1 MRLKAATGANAMR
14 DLVALGAM
22 FFFVPLAFM
31 NPFSA
36 YLLWGWGGLIALNFY
51 LFGFMSGLPYVF
63 IFALIT
69 LALVVLR
76 KDTIRQAFEPNRTAV
91 LMMLFVVH
99 GLVCALLA
107 YPGLERNW
115 ELWGNVAKTVL
126 FCLLMPMLANDRFRI
141 HAIVVMMALALS
153 FHGVLDGLKF
163 ISSGGAHNAQS
174 NPKFGDNNHLS
185 LILLM
190 ALPIIYYLQHY
201 AANRLARWGFLGALV
216 LTLLAVMSTNS
227 RAGLVGLF
235 VVGVAVVLT
244 TRRRWSALISVALSA
259 VLLIQVAPEEWTSRM
274 QTIQSADEDA
284 SFMGRVTAWK
294 VSSAIAVA
302 HPFAGGGFRALQSV
316 PVWDQFKSEPGLLGF
331 LDTPVLN
338 RSGVAAHSIWFE
350 VMGDLGF
357 VGLFLF
363 MALLVNAFLTCRQV
377 WKLVRA
383 NGAKQRWAGDLADML
398 GISLLAF
405 VVTGSTL
412 SAAYF
417 ELPYVC
423 MMVLEVLKQHQLRL
437 SMAKPQPASV

>member
-1 MRLKAATGANAMR
+1 MR

-22 FFFVPLAFM
+22 FFFIPMAFM

-69 LALVVLR
+69 LALVVFR
-76 KDTIRQAFEPNRTAV
+76 KDAIRQAFEPNRTAV
-91 LMMLFVVH
+91 LMILFVIH
-99 GLVCALLA
+99 GLVSASLA

-163 ISSGGAHNAQS
+163 IASAGAHNAQS

-185 LILLM
+185 LILVM
-190 ALPIIYYLQHY
+190 ALPILYYLQHY
-201 AANRLARWGFLGALV
+201 AASRVARWAFMGALV
-216 LTLLAVMSTNS
+216 LTLLAVMATNS
-227 RAGLVGLF
+227 RAGLLGLL
-235 VVGVAVVLT
+235 VVGVALVLT
-244 TRRRWSALISVALSA
+244 TRRRWSGLASVALAA
-259 VLLIQVAPEEWTSRM
+259 VLLTQVAPEDWTERM

-294 VSSAIAVA
+294 VSSAIAME

-331 LDTPVLN
+331 VDTPVLN

-363 MALLVNAFLTCRQV
+363 VALLVNAFFTRRQV

-383 NGAKQRWAGDLADML
+383 NGAEQRWAGDLADMI

-405 VVTGSTL
+405 VVTGSSL

-437 SMAKPQPASV
+437 SRVKPQPASA

>member
-1 MRLKAATGANAMR
+1 MR

-22 FFFVPLAFM
+22 LFFIPLAFM

-36 YLLWGWGGLIALNFY
+36 YLLWGWGGLIALNYY
-51 LFGFMSGLPYVF
+51 LFGFMSGIQYVF
-63 IFALIT
+63 IFAAIT
-69 LALVVLR
+69 LALLVLR
-76 KDTIRQAFEPNRTAV
+76 KKAIRQPFEPNRTAV
-91 LMMLFVVH
+91 LMILFVVH

-115 ELWGNVAKTVL
+115 ELWGNVTKTVL

-141 HAIVVMMALALS
+141 HSIVVMMALALS

-163 ISSGGAHNAQS
+163 IASGGAHNAQS

-190 ALPIIYYLQHY
+190 ALPVIYYLQHY
-201 AANRLARWGFLGALV
+201 AASRLARWAFLGALV
-216 LTLLAVMSTNS
+216 LTLLAVMSTHS
-227 RAGLVGLF
+227 RAGLVGLL
-235 VVGVAVVLT
+235 VVGGAVVLT
-244 TRRRWSALISVALSA
+244 TRRRWSGLISVALAA
-259 VLLIQVAPEEWTSRM
+259 VLLTQVAPADWTNRM
-274 QTIQSADEDA
+274 ETIQSADEDA
-284 SFMGRVTAWK
+284 SFMGRVAAWK

-302 HPFAGGGFRALQSV
+302 HPFAGGGFRALQSA
-316 PVWDQFKSEPGLLGF
+316 PVWDQFKSQPSLLDF
-331 LDTPVLN
+331 VDTPELN

-363 MALLVNAFLTCRQV
+363 VALVVNAFLTRRQV
-377 WKLVRA
+377 WKFVRT
-383 NGAKQRWAGDLADML
+383 NGEGQRWAGDLADML

-423 MMVLEVLKQHQLRL
+423 MMLLEVLKQQQKRL
-437 SMAKPQPASV
+437 SLANPKLVPT

>member
-1 MRLKAATGANAMR
+1 MR

-69 LALVVLR
+69 LGPVFFR
-76 KDTIRQAFEPNRTAV
+76 KDVIRQHFEPNRTVV
-91 LMMLFVVH
+91 LMILYVVH
-99 GLVCALLA
+99 GFVCAVFA

-141 HAIVVMMALALS
+141 HSIVVMMALALS

-163 ISSGGAHNAQS
+163 IASAGAHNAQS

-190 ALPIIYYLQHY
+190 ALPVIYYLQHY
-201 AANRLARWGFLGALV
+201 AAHRLARWGFLGALV
-216 LTLLAVMSTNS
+216 LTLLAVMATRS
-227 RAGLVGLF
+227 RAGLIGLF

-244 TRRRWSALISVALSA
+244 TRRRWSAVIA
-259 VLLIQVAPEEWTSRM
+259 VLLATVLITQVAPDDWTTRM
-274 QTIQSADEDA
+274 QTIQSADQDA
-284 SFMGRVTAWK
+284 SFMGRVAAWK

-302 HPFAGGGFRALQSV
+302 HPFVGGGFRALQSV
-316 PVWDQFKSEPGLLGF
+316 PVWDRFRSQQGLLGF
-331 LDTPVLN
+331 IDTPVLN

-363 MALLVNAFLTCRQV
+363 VALLVNAFLTRRHIRA
-377 WKLVRA
+377 LVRA
-383 NGAKQRWAGDLADML
+383 NGGDQRWAGDLADML
-398 GISLLAF
+398 GISLLAY

-423 MMVLEVLKQHQLRL
+423 MMLLEVVKQQQIRV
-437 SMAKPQPASV
+437 SRSGPVTQVGSSAR

>member
-1 MRLKAATGANAMR
+1 MR

-22 FFFVPLAFM
+22 FFFIPLAFM

-36 YLLWGWGGLIALNFY
+36 YLLWGWGGLIALNYY
-51 LFGFMSGLPYVF
+51 LFGFMSGIQYVF
-63 IFALIT
+63 IFAAIT
-69 LALVVLR
+69 LALLFLR
-76 KDTIRQAFEPNRTAV
+76 KGAIRQPFELNRTAV
-91 LMMLFVVH
+91 LMILFVVH

-115 ELWGNVAKTVL
+115 ELWGNVTKTVL

-141 HAIVVMMALALS
+141 HAIAVMMALALS

-163 ISSGGAHNAQS
+163 IASGGAHNAQS
-174 NPKFGDNNHLS
+174 NPKFGDNNHLG

-190 ALPIIYYLQHY
+190 ALPVLYYLQHY
-201 AANRLARWGFLGALV
+201 AASRLARLVFLGALV

-227 RAGLVGLF
+227 RAGLVGLL
-235 VVGVAVVLT
+235 VVGGAVVLT
-244 TRRRWSALISVALSA
+244 TRRRWSGLISVMLAA
-259 VLLIQVAPEEWTSRM
+259 VLLTQVAPADWTNRM
-274 QTIQSADEDA
+274 ETIQSADEDA
-284 SFMGRVTAWK
+284 SFMGRVAAWK

-302 HPFAGGGFRALQSV
+302 HPFAGGGFRALQSA
-316 PVWDQFKSEPGLLGF
+316 PVWDQFKSQPSLLDF
-331 LDTPVLN
+331 VETPELS

-363 MALLVNAFLTCRQV
+363 VALVVNAFLTRRQV
-377 WKLVRA
+377 WKLVRT
-383 NGAKQRWAGDLADML
+383 NGEGQRWAGDLADML

-423 MMVLEVLKQHQLRL
+423 MMLLEVLKLQQKRL
-437 SMAKPQPASV
+437 SLANSKSVPT

>member
-1 MRLKAATGANAMR
+1 MR

-22 FFFVPLAFM
+22 FFFIPLAFM

-36 YLLWGWGGLIALNFY
+36 YLLWGWGGLIALNYY
-51 LFGFMSGLPYVF
+51 LFGFMSSIQYVF
-63 IFALIT
+63 IFASIT
-69 LALVVLR
+69 LALLVLR
-76 KDTIRQAFEPNRTAV
+76 KGSIRQPFEPNRTAV
-91 LMMLFVVH
+91 LMILFVVH

-107 YPGLERNW
+107 YPGLDRNW
-115 ELWGNVAKTVL
+115 ELWGNVTKTVL

-163 ISSGGAHNAQS
+163 IASGGAHNAQS

-201 AANRLARWGFLGALV
+201 AASRLARWAFMGALM
-216 LTLLAVMSTNS
+216 LTLLAVMATNS
-227 RAGLVGLF
+227 RAGLVGLL
-235 VVGVAVVLT
+235 VVGVGLVLT
-244 TRRRWSALISVALSA
+244 TRRRWSSLVLVALA
-259 VLLIQVAPEEWTSRM
+259 TLLLSQVAPEDWTDRM
-274 QTIQSADEDA
+274 QTIRIADEDA
-284 SFMGRVTAWK
+284 SFIGRVTAWK

-316 PVWDQFKSEPGLLGF
+316 PVWDQFKSDPGLLGF
-331 LDTPVLN
+331 IDTPVLN

-363 MALLVNAFLTCRQV
+363 VALVVNSFLTRRHV
-377 WKLVRA
+377 WRLVRA
-383 NGAKQRWAGDLADML
+383 NGPEQRWAGDLADMM

-423 MMVLEVLKQHQLRL
+423 MMLLEVLRQQQLRL
-437 SMAKPQPASV
+437 SQSKERPVSG

>member
-1 MRLKAATGANAMR
+1 MR

-31 NPFSA
+31 NVFSA

-51 LFGFMSGLPYVF
+51 LFGFMSGWQYVF
-63 IFALIT
+63 TFAAIT
-69 LALVVLR
+69 LLLLVFR
-76 KDTIRQAFEPNRTAV
+76 KDAVRQPFKPNRTTV
-91 LMMLFVVH
+91 LMLLFVFH

-163 ISSGGAHNAQS
+163 IASGGAHNAQS
-174 NPKFGDNNHLS
+174 NPKFGDNNHLA

-201 AANRLARWGFLGALV
+201 AASRLARWGFLGALV
-216 LTLLAVMSTNS
+216 LTLLAVMATHS
-227 RAGLVGLF
+227 RAGFVGLF

-244 TRRRWSALISVALSA
+244 TRRRWSALTAVVLAA
-259 VLLIQVAPEEWTSRM
+259 VLLVKVAPDDWTGRM
-274 QTIQSADEDA
+274 QTIQLADEDA

-294 VSSAIAVA
+294 ISSAIAVE
-302 HPFAGGGFRALQSV
+302 HPLAGGGFRALQSPAV
-316 PVWDQFKSEPGLLGF
+316 FGQFKSEPGLMGF
-331 LDTPVLN
+331 IDTPVLN
-338 RSGVAAHSIWFE
+338 KSFVAAHSIWFE

-357 VGLFLF
+357 VGFFLFL
-363 MALLVNAFLTCRQV
+363 ALLVNAFLTRRHV
-377 WKLVRA
+377 WKHVRA
-383 NGAKQRWAGDLADML
+383 NGTEQRWAGDLADML

-405 VVTGSTL
+405 MVTGSTL

-423 MMVLEVLKQHQLRL
+423 MMLLEVLKQHQLRL
-437 SMAKPQPASV
+437 HNAKLQPASGRSG